1 MTILQETFVTP
12 SPSTIWD
19 GVPSRRSS
27 CRNSMFFTVHQWE
40 FRFGSVCRHSDA
52 ESTQALLK
60 VGSWVV
66 IVTIGLLLKGGN
78 VLKLWKGVPCC
89 ALFIWQRYCMKPC
102 CMKMHEVLFL
112 AVGCYHCW
120 PAWPKDR
127 KTKHHWHV
135 SFNNTR
141 RMPPSVLAIHQKLN
155 EYLNWPSKFVPENW
169 IYY

>member
-1 MTILQETFVTP
+1 MALLRQQPGWQSPAKKKTIEKHMTILQETFVTP

-27 CRNSMFFTVHQWE
+27 CRNNMFFTVHQWE

-78 VLKLWKGVPCC
+78 VRRQGFQVEILEVSSLLRRCLSGKGIAWNHV
-89 ALFIWQRYCMKPC
+89 AWRWMKY
-102 CMKMHEVLFL
+102 VSLLL
-112 AVGCYHCW
+112 AV
-120 PAWPKDR
+120 
-127 KTKHHWHV
+127 
-135 SFNNTR
+135 
-141 RMPPSVLAIHQKLN
+141 
-155 EYLNWPSKFVPENW
+155 
-169 IYY
+169 